1 MRLRSRATAFVSACE
16 RVRLRVQTRSSPR
29 ANTFASAC
37 ERAPPPF
44 SSMPAKLFSTPKS
57 SCVQQQSKKEENY
70 AIPDMDTLTEQPLA
84 PTEAPPTPTYL
95 GDISNST
102 PQGGLEAS
110 KLSSLR
116 ASSCSRE
123 NFASKLVKELFSA
136 DERPTSNVRGVL
148 GKKKYD
154 EKIMAYVQELTFKSY
169 PCPLTEKKPAWA
181 KCIKAIDSASRVF
194 CRNTAKGK
202 EN

>member
-1 MRLRSRATAFVSACE
+1 MARLGRMESYLEDLIV
-16 RVRLRVQTRSSPR
+16 L
-29 ANTFASAC
+29 
-37 ERAPPPF
+37 APPPF
-44 SSMPAKLFSTPKS
+44 SSIQKLSSTPKS
-57 SCVQQQSKKEENY
+57 SCVQQQHKEEESY
-70 AIPDMDTLTEQPLA
+70 AITNMDTLTDQPLTPA
-84 PTEAPPTPTYL
+84 EAPPTPTCL
-95 GDISNST
+95 GDVSNLT

-136 DERPTSNVRGVL
+136 DERLTSNVKGVL

-154 EKIMAYVQELTFKSY
+154 EKILAYVQELTFKSY
-169 PCPLTEKKPAWA
+169 PCPLTEKKPARA
-181 KCIKAIDSASRVF
+181 KCIKAIDSASRVL
-194 CRNTAKGK
+194 CRKTNKGK